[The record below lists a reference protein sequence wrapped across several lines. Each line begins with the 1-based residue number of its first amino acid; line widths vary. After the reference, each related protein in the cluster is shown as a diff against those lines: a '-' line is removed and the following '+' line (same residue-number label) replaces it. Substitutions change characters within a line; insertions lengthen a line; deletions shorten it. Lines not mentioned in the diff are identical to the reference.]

1 MGDATAKFFD
11 DLDAREHEPLLAK
24 VTGTLRFELKNG
36 RGAKPW
42 LVGVKRGDVT
52 VSRQNADADC
62 VVRADG
68 KVFDGMVTGNVNA
81 FAAMLRDEVSVHG
94 DPELMVLFQRL
105 LPGPPSSQREARA

>member
-11 DLDAREHEPLLAK
+11 DLDARDHEPLLAT
-24 VTGTLRFELKNG
+24 VSGTLRFELTNG

-68 KVFDGMVTGNVNA
+68 KVFDGILTGNVNA
-81 FAAMLRDEVSVHG
+81 MAAMLRGEVSVEG
-94 DPELMVLFQRL
+94 DPELMVSFQRL
-105 LPGPPSSQREARA
+105 LPGPPGSQREARS